1 MSVKMIDIARK
12 AGVTRQAVSAVL
24 NHPDTC
30 RISSAMQEKIR
41 QIASEMGYSPNIA
54 ARILKGANSS
64 TIGVIDSNLQFG
76 VTATRFRE
84 IILQLRDRRLNAILK
99 VVQAPDV
106 VPESSIKEFEMRG
119 VDGILF
125 NSVSD
130 LPDMRSRKVPYVVLG
145 QPSNPLSDFYFD
157 HFKGGVI
164 AVEHL
169 YWHGRRKIA
178 MLAHKQ
184 TFFTEPDSRAEGWR
198 YACRNCGIECGENL
212 QFFGEKFNWDFDDL
226 LVLIKKEKVDAII
239 CQNDYVGGKLISE
252 LLRRNVRVPD
262 DVAVIGYDGMSFCE
276 FCAIPMA
283 TVIQPV
289 RDFARMEVELLCER
303 IKDGCCSPEPRKIA
317 IEPIL
322 CPSASCGCSSDSVE
336 KSFLK
341 LNYLQTIEMSHFV
354 NFDEPFMPGK

>member
-30 RISSAMQEKIR
+30 RISAAMQEKIR
-41 QIASEMGYSPNIA
+41 HIASEMGYSPNIA
-54 ARILKGANSS
+54 ARILKGANSG

-76 VTATRFRE
+76 VSAARFRE
-84 IILQLRDRRLNAILK
+84 IVLQLRDRRLNSVLK
-99 VVQAPDV
+99 VCQAPEA
-106 VPESSIKEFEMRG
+106 VPESYIKEFEMRG

-125 NSVSD
+125 NAVSN
-130 LPDMRSRKVPYVVLG
+130 LPDMKSCRMPYVVLG
-145 QPSNPLSDFYFD
+145 QKSYSLSDFYYD
-157 HFKGGVI
+157 NFKGGVI

-178 MLAHKQ
+178 MLAHKPS
-184 TFFTEPDSRAEGWR
+184 FFIEPDSRAEGWS

-212 QFFGEKFNWDFDDL
+212 QFFGEKFNWDFDEL
-226 LVLIKKEKVDAII
+226 LGLIKKEKVDAVV
-239 CQNDYVGGKLISE
+239 CQNDYVGGKLIME
-252 LLRRNVRVPD
+252 LLRRNVKVPD

-276 FCAIPMA
+276 FCAVPMA

-289 RDFARMEVELLCER
+289 RDFARMEIELLCER
-303 IKDGCCSPEPRKIA
+303 IKSGCCSPEPCRIP
-317 IEPIL
+317 IEPML
-322 CPSASCGCSSDSVE
+322 CPSSSCGCSSDSVE

-341 LNYLQTIEMSHFV
+341 LNYLQTIETSHFV
-354 NFDEPFMPGK
+354 NFNEPFDFGK